1 MQRRL
6 LPSLN
11 AMVAFEATAR
21 FGSIAQAAVEL
32 NLSQSAISRLVRQ
45 VEGALNVQL
54 FQRVRQRVV
63 LTETGRAYA
72 QTVHRLITEFEQDT
86 FRVMAYGKASGS
98 LSLGVFSTFGAKWL
112 IPRLSQFQLSRPG
125 VIISCFIRPAPFD
138 FDSDPLDAAIHYGE
152 PVWPGSISV
161 PLFGETLVP
170 VASPDLAGIR
180 TVSTP
185 ADLIRFPLLH
195 EITRPSA
202 WWDWFLGVGIEERE
216 ALQGARF
223 DQFSLVSAAAQA
235 RLGVGL
241 IPSFLVEEELASGR
255 LIIPVEYR
263 TTGPHKYHLVY
274 PHRNSG
280 MQLLEEFKDWLVKSG
295 ETNIRPLPQVRPPS
309 GSSP

>member
-11 AMVAFEATAR
+11 ALVAFEATAR
-21 FGSIAQAAVEL
+21 FGSVVQAAVEL

-45 VEGALNVQL
+45 VEGGLNVQL
-54 FQRVRQRVV
+54 FERVRQRVV
-63 LTETGRAYA
+63 LTEAGRAYA
-72 QTVHRLITEFEQDT
+72 QTIRKLITELEQDT
-86 FRVMAYGKASGS
+86 FRVMAYGRASGS

-112 IPRLSQFQLSRPG
+112 IPRLSVFQLSRPG

-138 FDSDPLDAAIHYGE
+138 FDADPLDAAIHYGE
-152 PVWPGSISV
+152 PVWPGAITV

-170 VASPDLAGIR
+170 VASPDFPGIR
-180 TVSTP
+180 NVPTP

-202 WWDWFLGVGIEERE
+202 WWEWFIGVGLEERE

-235 RLGVGL
+235 GLGVGL

-255 LIIPVEYR
+255 LIIPVDHKSI
-263 TTGPHKYHLVY
+263 GPHKYHLVY
-274 PHRNSG
+274 PHRNIG
-280 MQLLEEFKDWLVKSG
+280 MQLLEEFKDWLVDVG
-295 ETNIRPLPQVRPPS
+295 
-309 GSSP
+309 